1 MSVGATNLAGVIT
14 SMESAFPAA
23 VVKLYW
29 GDNGEH
35 VVNVLKSDTVES
47 NSVNDLGG
55 IEPGQRLRLRLIVSR
70 CSPWTPPAD
79 GDVVDLYTS
88 ADVKIGTFIIMGHND
103 DPTGSIRTLMIGE
116 ETA

>member
-1 MSVGATNLAGVIT
+1 MTIGATELAGLIAEVESVFPEAVI
-14 SMESAFPAA
+14 
-23 VVKLYW
+23 KLYW
-29 GDNGEH
+29 GEPRDH

-55 IEPGQRLRLRLIVSR
+55 VEPGQRMRLRLILSR

-79 GDVVDLYTS
+79 GDIVELYTS
-88 ADVKIGTFIIMGHND
+88 ADVKIGAYTILGHND
-103 DPTGSIRTLMIGE
+103 DPTGSIRTLMLGE

>member
-1 MSVGATNLAGVIT
+1 MTIGATELMAVIT
-14 SMESAFPAA
+14 DAEAMFPGA

-29 GDNGEH
+29 GEPRDH

-55 IEPGQRLRLRLIVSR
+55 IEPGQRLRVRLIVSR
-70 CSPWTPPAD
+70 CDPWTPPAD

-88 ADVKIGTFIIMGHND
+88 ADVKIGTFSVLGHND
-103 DPTGSIRTLMIGE
+103 DPTGSIRTLMLGE